1 MNGNMLLYLLV
12 AAAAASIG
20 WVLWQSIVEAGEASS
35 ERLEYGNG
43 IGADGKQKPQI
54 ERFISPGKL
63 LRMRVM
69 FAAVPALL
77 VPGTF
82 VAAGFMN
89 PLFLTVFASAFAF
102 AGWKLPLAYYRRLVA
117 KRQME
122 FEDKILDLTMG
133 CANALKSGMA
143 FPQAVERIAIRMKG
157 VMREELETVLN
168 EYRLGLDLVESF
180 GRLVE
185 RMPCED
191 MRLLTSAVK
200 LTTKTGGS
208 LAEVLD
214 EMTGTIRSRREF
226 QDKLKTLTAQGRFE
240 GIGLGVMPVAAFL
253 IFYFIQPELMSVMF
267 KTTVGWCALGVA
279 GFLELLGFL
288 FVSKICDVE
297 V

>member
-1 MNGNMLLYLLV
+1 MTGNIYIYILV
-12 AAAAASIG
+12 GAAAASIG
-20 WVLWQSIVEAGEASS
+20 YVLWQGIVEAGDASM

-43 IGADGKQKPQI
+43 IDSEGRQKPQI
-54 ERFISPGKL
+54 ERFISPGRL
-63 LRMRVM
+63 IRMRIM
-69 FAAVPALL
+69 FACVPSL
-77 VPGTF
+77 VVPCLF
-82 VAAGFMN
+82 LVAGFSN
-89 PLFLTVFASAFAF
+89 PLFLLLFALAFSF
-102 AGWKLPLAYYRRLVA
+102 AGWKLPLVHYRRLVA
-117 KRQME
+117 KRQAE

-143 FPQAVERIAIRMKG
+143 FPQAVERITLRMKG
-157 VMREELETVLN
+157 VMKEELETVIN
-168 EYRLGLDLVESF
+168 EYRLGLDLVEAF

-191 MRLLTSAVK
+191 MRLLVSAVN

-208 LAEVLD
+208 LSEVLE

-240 GIGLGVMPVAAFL
+240 GLGLGIMPAVAFA

-267 KTTVGWCALGVA
+267 KTTVGWCALAVA
-279 GFLELLGFL
+279 GILELIGFL
-288 FVSKICDVE
+288 LVNKICDVE

>member
-1 MNGNMLLYLLV
+1 MNGITFVYLLV

-54 ERFISPGKL
+54 ERFISQGKL

-69 FAAVPALL
+69 FTAVPALL
-77 VPGTF
+77 VPGVF
-82 VAAGFMN
+82 IAAGFTN
-89 PLFLTVFASAFAF
+89 PLFLVVSAGAFAF
-102 AGWKLPLAYYRRLVA
+102 TGWKLPLAYYRRLVA
-117 KRQME
+117 KRQE
-122 FEDKILDLTMG
+122 DFENKILDLTTG

-157 VMREELETVLN
+157 AMKEELETVLN

-191 MRLLTSAVK
+191 IRLLACAVK

-208 LAEVLD
+208 LAEVLE
-214 EMTGTIRSRREF
+214 EMTDTIRNRREF
-226 QDKLKTLTAQGRFE
+226 HDKLKTLTAQGRFE
-240 GIGLGVMPVAAFL
+240 GLGLGVMPAVAFV

-279 GFLELLGFL
+279 GLLELLGFL
-288 FVSKICDVE
+288 LVNRICDVE